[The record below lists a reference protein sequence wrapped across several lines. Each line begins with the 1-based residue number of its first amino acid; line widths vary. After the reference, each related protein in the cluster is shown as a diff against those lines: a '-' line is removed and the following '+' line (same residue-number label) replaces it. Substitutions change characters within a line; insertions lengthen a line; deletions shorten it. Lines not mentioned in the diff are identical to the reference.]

1 MLELWDEMEQKLNKR
16 TSSASS
22 HAAHKLWML
31 HISYEDN
38 FYKSRGI
45 YVITLL
51 FKSY

>member
-16 TSSASS
+16 TSSASN
-22 HAAHKLWML
+22 AAHKLQML
-31 HISYEDN
+31 HVSYEDN